1 MPAAAP
7 GEKESCGSLLDP
19 EVMVRDVAER
29 WLRLLFVAP
38 SYLEHP
44 LAIRLGTLAHFVLP
58 QLSLSLARP
67 TPPPPCPRHP
77 GAIGPKA
84 QDPPHFSNCAFFS
97 KVTL

>member
-7 GEKESCGSLLDP
+7 VEKESCGSLLDP
-19 EVMVRDVAER
+19 EVMVRDGAED

-44 LAIRLGTLAHFVLP
+44 LASRLGTLAHFVLP
-58 QLSLSLARP
+58 QLSLPLAWP
-67 TPPPPCPRHP
+67 TPPPPRPRDP
-77 GAIGPKA
+77 GATGPKA
-84 QDPPHFSNCAFFS
+84 QDPPHFSNCAFLS

>member
-7 GEKESCGSLLDP
+7 GEEESCGSLLAP
-19 EVMVRDVAER
+19 EVMVRNVAED
-29 WLRLLFVAP
+29 WLRLLFDVP

-58 QLSLSLARP
+58 QLSLPLAWP
-67 TPPPPCPRHP
+67 TPPPPRPSHP

-84 QDPPHFSNCAFFS
+84 QDLPHFLNCAFRR
-97 KVTL
+97 KVSR